1 MSFDAALEFV
11 LGYEGGYSNNPKDPG
26 GETNLGIT
34 QRTLTEYVRTH
45 SASGLPTDVRALK
58 RGQAAKIYHDWYWLP
73 ISGDDLPPAIA
84 LLVFDCAVNQGVAR
98 ASRILQDALGVKVDG
113 VIGPLTIAA
122 AKQATAAVLMREIAL
137 GRALAYVATGNMQ
150 VFGKGWFR
158 RLFAC
163 VIEAVRVMRA

>member
-1 MSFDAALEFV
+1 MSFDTALEFV
-11 LGYEGGYSNNPKDPG
+11 LGLEGGYSNDPRDPG
-26 GETNLGIT
+26 GSTNLGIT
-34 QRTLTEYVRTH
+34 QATLDQFNRANR
-45 SASGLPTDVRALK
+45 SSGLPTDVRALK
-58 RGQAAKIYHDWYWLP
+58 RGQAAKIYHDWYWTP
-73 ISGDDLPPAIA
+73 MSCDDLPPPIA

-122 AKQATAAVLMREIAL
+122 ARQATAAVLMREIAL

-150 VFGKGWFR
+150 AFGKGWFR